1 MVLVRV
7 VPHVSVDLA
16 DDVVLVVLVR
26 VVLLAS
32 VELAVRCMLETL
44 LRVVVLLEPKCLRMM
59 LNME

>member
-59 LNME
+59 LSMK

>member
-26 VVLLAS
+26 VVLLVS
-32 VELAVRCMLETL
+32 VELAARCMLETL

-59 LNME
+59 LSMK

>member
-26 VVLLAS
+26 VVLPVS
-32 VELAVRCMLETL
+32 VELAARCMLETL
-44 LRVVVLLEPKCLRMM
+44 LRVVVLLEPKCLQMM
-59 LNME
+59 LSMK

>member
-59 LNME
+59 LSMT